1 MEFEHAEREKVLK
14 RKIYLDNAA
23 TTAVRPEVEEAMRPY
38 FCEQFGNPSGL
49 YEFATANLKAIKKT
63 RENIAEML
71 NCNPEEIYFT
81 SGGTESDNWAIKGI
95 CAANS
100 EKGKHIITSRIEHH
114 AVLNTCRFLE
124 KLGYEVTYLNVDENG
139 FVNLNELRNAV
150 RQDTVLISVM
160 AANNEIGTL
169 QPLREI
175 GSIAAKSNIVF
186 HTDAVQAFG
195 QIELDVKRLNIDL
208 LSASAHKFG
217 GPKGVGFL
225 YVKEGI
231 DVEPLL
237 HGGGQ
242 ERKLRSGTENVA
254 GIVGMGKAC
263 ELLKRN
269 FKERTEKER
278 VLRDYLIKRVIR
290 EIPYSRLNGSV
301 KYRLPG
307 NANFSFQYVD
317 GSSLVIMLDMEGI
330 SVSSASACSAGS
342 GKISHVLEA
351 IWLPEDVAR
360 GSLRI
365 TLCEDTTVEEIDETV
380 EVLKRAVEKIRSM

>member
-1 MEFEHAEREKVLK
+1 MEFEHTETEKALK
-14 RKIYLDNAA
+14 KKIYLDNAA

-49 YEFATANLKAIKKT
+49 YEFATVNLKAIKKT
-63 RENIAEML
+63 RENIAQLL
-71 NCNPEEIYFT
+71 NCSPEEIYFT

-100 EKGKHIITSRIEHH
+100 AKGRHIITSRIEHH
-114 AVLNTCRFLE
+114 AVLNTCHFLE
-124 KLGYEVTYLNVDENG
+124 KMGYEVTYLNVDENG
-139 FVNLNELRNAV
+139 FVNLTELRNAI
-150 RQDTVLISVM
+150 RPDTVIISVM

-175 GSIAAKSNIVF
+175 GNIAARNNIIF

-217 GPKGVGFL
+217 GPKGIGFL
-225 YVKEGI
+225 YVREGI
-231 DVEPLL
+231 EIEPLL

-242 ERKLRSGTENVA
+242 ERKMRSGTENVA
-254 GIVGMGKAC
+254 GIIGMGKAC
-263 ELLKRN
+263 ELLVQN

-278 VLRDYLIKRVIR
+278 ILRDYLIKRVIH
-290 EIPYSRLNGSV
+290 EIPYSRLNGSA

-365 TLCEDTTVEEIDETV
+365 TLCEDTTPEEIDETV
-380 EVLKRAVEKIRSM
+380 EVLKKAVEKIRSM